1 MNIIHA
7 TETHLPLLLQCDHHI
22 SEPELKNLVCCG
34 RILIAEEDGVF
45 CGWLRWNLFWDNTP
59 FLNMLYLLEP
69 CRGKGYGR
77 TLVEFWEEEMK
88 ASGYRMVLTST
99 QSDEYAQHFYQ
110 KLGYHGIGGFLLP
123 GDPYEVIFHK
133 NLE

>member
-7 TETHLPLLLQCDHHI
+7 TEVHIPQLLQFDRHI
-22 SEPELKNLVCCG
+22 SGSELRYLISRG
-34 RILIAEEDGVF
+34 RILIAEEQGIF

-59 FLNMLYLLEP
+59 FMNMLYLPEP
-69 CRGKGYGR
+69 HRGKGWGR
-77 TLVEFWEEEMK
+77 ALVEFWEDEMK

-110 KLGYHGIGGFLLP
+110 KLGYTAIGGFLLP

-133 NLE
+133 SLE